1 MVIKES
7 YKSSAFLLNTFLA
20 IIVIATLII
29 RYEDFSKVELLLY
42 SLSIFIM
49 LISTFVVSKLKDNKR
64 RFGFE
69 TEIYSTLLSGII
81 IGLIV
86 ETIVSGKLSEK
97 LIELLIGLIIVYSII
112 MYKKYAYKD

>member
-1 MVIKES
+1 MVIKEN
-7 YKSSAFLLNTFLA
+7 YKSSAFLLNTILA
-20 IIVIATLII
+20 VIVIATLII

-49 LISTFVVSKLKDNKR
+49 LISAFIVLKLKDDKR
-64 RFGFE
+64 RFEFE

-81 IGLIV
+81 VSLIV

-97 LIELLIGLIIVYSII
+97 LIILLLGLIIVYSVI